1 MTSCSNKGAILSFVV
16 YNFITAKICS
26 VYSAFHRRHYGGKKA
41 NDNDNDSDNDN
52 DITKY
57 HHLARTALQPN
68 YLLQCTLTLI

>member
-41 NDNDNDSDNDN
+41 NDNDNDSDSDNDN
-52 DITKY
+52 DNMFAHRYFLSKTCQAI
-57 HHLARTALQPN
+57 R
-68 YLLQCTLTLI
+68 

>member
-57 HHLARTALQPN
+57 HLV
-68 YLLQCTLTLI
+68 